1 MNAPSAVCAVALAL
15 ALSAPAQVWAVSQ
28 CGNQKDDCQ
37 CGANNPYPC
46 CSNGSN
52 CTWWAWKAACC
63 NWKVG
68 LPGWGNANT
77 WASYASKNG
86 NYQVLANPV
95 PGSIAT
101 STKGQ
106 YGHVAWVESVNGNKI
121 TVSEMNCC
129 GTCNYGMR
137 KWTYDKSYFNS
148 GFVVK
153 KGLPPPG
160 PVCPNNNCEG
170 GENCANC
177 PNDCGSCCGNG
188 KCDNGEVCGSCAKDC
203 GSCCGN
209 GACDNGESCATCAK
223 DCVCLPQGLLEQAT
237 CSAVAGWA
245 KDPDTPKPVPVS
257 LREGETVLATATA
270 DLPHP
275 KHPGHGFWWATP
287 KTLKDGKAHAVKVQA
302 QDNAHPKVATLGPS
316 AFLCATGPVPSA
328 GWQSQQVEHSGV
340 AVIIP
345 EAEGW
350 AVRHHHPADNPYPLA
365 GKVSSCLTPLIGPF
379 DEGYASIAHS
389 FGAQPFAA
397 EVTLDG
403 KTLGQ
408 FVATGEQR
416 IEFGQGTHLCL
427 HTTALK
433 EVTVPVETSAELGPV
448 HVRRGPWWF
457 TASPTA
463 TGWQAG
469 LRQPDG
475 VDVRAQGTI
484 AGAVRAEHNVL
495 EPFDQVEWTCQP
507 EQLPDG
513 VHLRLRVGV
522 TEIAADK
529 PGKQVASGLWGQE
542 VAVEVRADQ
551 PVAAPDDFR
560 AQVFDLRVRRT
571 GVDVDG
577 PWRVDHVGSYGLV
590 ADVTPSAPDD
600 TGMQLTLL
608 HHPPA
613 WWTTGHVRAATS
625 VTLAPI
631 DRVTATV
638 ALDNKGLAD
647 NGLTAELEVGR
658 KVVWSSQS
666 LPAAHTGPFGLDVA
680 LDELPKDPEIA
691 WTLRIDKD
699 RWQTAPAAVA
709 VRSARWR
716 AAGWWTYPSANLKGW
731 VDLRPAGG
739 ARIEAR
745 QVVVGGTLLVERGL
759 PWQAKAVKLNY
770 RQSLRPIE
778 AKARLLFDRKVIRE
792 FNEVGGAEQSFEL
805 PGPVQRIALEVQ
817 TQADAVELADA
828 VTADQGK
835 ALRWAEVTGVHVQAP
850 DGKWLDIDQAAP
862 ASAQGAADASADT
875 KAAAAQAPP
884 TAHAPGCTTAR
895 TPTVALGLSGLA
907 AAALILLALRRRR
920 GASL

>member
-1 MNAPSAVCAVALAL
+1 MNAIRVLAFALSCAAVCAPAPALAV
-15 ALSAPAQVWAVSQ
+15 PQ

-37 CGANNPYPC
+37 CGDNNPYPC

-77 WASYASKNG
+77 WASYAAKNS

-106 YGHVAWVESVNGNKI
+106 YGHVAWVESVNGNKVN
-121 TVSEMNCC
+121 VSEMNCC

-148 GFVVK
+148 GFVIK

-160 PVCPNNNCEG
+160 PACPNNKCEG

-188 KCDNGEVCGSCAKDC
+188 KCDNGESCGSCAKDC

-209 GACDNGESCATCAK
+209 GACDNGENCGNCAK
-223 DCVCLPQGLLEQAT
+223 DCVCLPQGQLEQAT

-257 LREGETVLATATA
+257 LREGQAVLATATA
-270 DLPHP
+270 DLAHP

-287 KTLKDGKAHAVKVQA
+287 KALKDGKPHAVHVQA

-316 AFLCATGPVPSA
+316 SFLCATGPVPSA

-340 AVIIP
+340 AVLIP
-345 EAEGW
+345 DAEGW
-350 AVRHHHPADNPYPLA
+350 TVRHYHAAGNPYPLA
-365 GKVSSCLTPLIGPF
+365 GKVSSCLTPLLGPF
-379 DEGYASIAHS
+379 DEGYASVAYS

-397 EVTLDG
+397 EVTLDNVG
-403 KTLGQ
+403 IGQ
-408 FVATGEQR
+408 FVATGEER
-416 IEFGQGTHLCL
+416 LEFGKGTTLCL

-433 EVTVPVETSAELGPV
+433 EIAVQAETSAELGPV

-457 TASPTA
+457 TATPEA
-463 TGWQAG
+463 TGWQPG
-469 LRQPDG
+469 LRQNDG
-475 VDVRAQGTI
+475 VDVRAEGTL
-484 AGAVRAEHNVL
+484 AGAVRAEHNFL
-495 EPFDQVEWTCQP
+495 EPFDQVEWTSQP
-507 EQLPDG
+507 EDLPSG

-522 TEIAADK
+522 NEIAADK
-529 PGKQVASGLWGQE
+529 PGKQVANGLWGQE
-542 VAVEVRADQ
+542 VAVEVRADA
-551 PVAAPDDFR
+551 PTAAPEKFR

-571 GVDVDG
+571 GVETNG
-577 PWRVDHVGSYGLV
+577 PWRVDHIGSYGLV
-590 ADVTPSAPDD
+590 ADVTPAAPDD
-600 TGMQLTLL
+600 TGMQLTLW

-613 WWTTGHVRAATS
+613 WWTTGQVRAATA

-631 DRVTATV
+631 DRVAATV
-638 ALDNKGLAD
+638 ALDTKLLAE
-647 NGLTAELEVGR
+647 NALTAELEVGR

-666 LPAAHTGPFGLDVA
+666 VAASHSGPLGLDVA
-680 LDELPKDPEIA
+680 IAELAENPEIA
-691 WTLRIDKD
+691 WTFRIAQD
-699 RWQTAPAAVA
+699 RWQTTATAVA
-709 VRSARWR
+709 IRSARWR

-731 VDLRPAGG
+731 VDLRPPGG

-745 QVVVGGTLLVERGL
+745 QLVVGGTLLVERGL

-770 RQSLRPIE
+770 RQNLRPIE
-778 AKARLLFDRKVIRE
+778 ATARLLFDRKLVRE
-792 FNEVGGAEQSFEL
+792 FSEVGGALQQFEL
-805 PGPVQRIALEVQ
+805 PGPVQRIAIEVQ
-817 TQADAVELADA
+817 TQADEVGLADA
-828 VTADQGK
+828 VTADVGT
-835 ALRWAEVTGVHVQAP
+835 AIRWAEITGVQVQAP
-850 DGKWLDIDQAAP
+850 DGKWLDIDLAAP
-862 ASAQGAADASADT
+862 VSSGNHADASADSKT
-875 KAAAAQAPP
+875 APAGTPAAAD
-884 TAHAPGCTTAR
+884 TPGC
-895 TPTVALGLSGLA
+895 A
-907 AAALILLALRRRR
+907 AARNAGPFHWVLVASAVVWALLRRKRQATR
-920 GASL
+920 

>member
-1 MNAPSAVCAVALAL
+1 MKAARWFTAVCVATCTLATVEAAAV
-15 ALSAPAQVWAVSQ
+15 PQ

-86 NYQVLANPV
+86 NYQVLGDPV

-121 TVSEMNCC
+121 NVTEMNCC

-148 GFVVK
+148 GFIIK

-160 PVCPNNNCEG
+160 PVCPNNKCEG
-170 GENCANC
+170 AENCANC

-188 KCDNGEVCGSCAKDC
+188 KCDNGESCGSCAKDC

-209 GACDNGESCATCAK
+209 GACDNGESCGSCAK
-223 DCVCLPQGLLEQAT
+223 DCVCLPQGQLDQAT

-257 LREGETVLATATA
+257 LREGDTVLASGIA
-270 DLPHP
+270 DLAHP

-287 KTLKDGKAHAVKVQA
+287 KTLKDGKPHAVKVQA
-302 QDNAHPKVATLGPS
+302 QDNSHPKVATLGPS
-316 AFLCATGPVPSA
+316 SFLCATGVVPSA

-340 AVIIP
+340 AVLIP

-350 AVRHHHPADNPYPLA
+350 TVRHHHWADNPYPLA
-365 GKVSSCLTPLIGPF
+365 GKVSSCLTPLLGPF
-379 DEGYASIAHS
+379 DEGYASIAYS
-389 FGAQPFAA
+389 FGAHPFAT
-397 EVTLDG
+397 EVALDDAL
-403 KTLGQ
+403 LGQ
-408 FVATGEQR
+408 FVATGDER
-416 IEFGQGTHLCL
+416 IEFGKGTTLCL

-433 EVTVPVETSAELGPV
+433 EIAVPVEASAELGPV

-457 TASPTA
+457 TATPAA
-463 TGWQAG
+463 TGWLPA
-469 LRQPDG
+469 LRQNDG
-475 VDVRAQGTI
+475 VDVRAQGTL
-484 AGAVRAEHNVL
+484 AGAVRAEHNFL
-495 EPFDQVEWTCQP
+495 EPFDQVEWTSQP
-507 EQLPDG
+507 EDLPDG

-522 TEIAADK
+522 AEIAADK
-529 PGKQVASGLWGQE
+529 PGKQVANGLWGQE
-542 VAVEVRADQ
+542 VAIEVRADA
-551 PVAAPDDFR
+551 PTVAPEKFR

-571 GVDVDG
+571 GVDTNG
-577 PWRVDHVGSYGLV
+577 PWRVEHVGSYGLV
-590 ADVTPSAPDD
+590 ADVTPSAAED
-600 TGMQLTLL
+600 TGMQLTMW

-613 WWTTGHVRAATS
+613 WWTTGQVRAATS

-631 DRVTATV
+631 ERVSATV
-638 ALDNKGLAD
+638 ALDAKLLAA

-658 KVVWSSQS
+658 KVVWSSQNV
-666 LPAAHTGPFGLDVA
+666 PATHTGPLGLDVT
-680 LDELPKDPEIA
+680 LDELPKGPEIA
-691 WTLRIDKD
+691 WTFRIAED
-699 RWQTAPAAVA
+699 RWQTVGTAVA
-709 VRSARWR
+709 IRSARWR

-731 VDLRPAGG
+731 VDLRPTGG

-745 QVVVGGTLLVERGL
+745 QLVVGGTLLVERGL
-759 PWQAKAVKLNY
+759 PWEAKAVKLNY
-770 RQSLRPIE
+770 RQNLRPIE
-778 AKARLLFDRKVIRE
+778 AKARLLFDRKVMRE
-792 FNEVGGAEQSFEL
+792 FSEVGGAYQQFEL
-805 PGPVQRIALEVQ
+805 AGPVQRIAIEVQ
-817 TQADAVELADA
+817 TQADEVGLADVA
-828 VTADQGK
+828 TADAGK
-835 ALRWAEVTGVHVQAP
+835 ALRWAEITGVRVLTP
-850 DGKWLDIDQAAP
+850 DGKWLDIDEAAP
-862 ASAQGAADASADT
+862 ASTGVDAKGDSSAAKSSTPAAAD
-875 KAAAAQAPP
+875 P
-884 TAHAPGCTTAR
+884 PGCATAKSSSS
-895 TPTVALGLSGLA
+895 PLWLWPAALA
-907 AAALILLALRRRR
+907 ACAILLARRRSR
-920 GASL
+920 ADP